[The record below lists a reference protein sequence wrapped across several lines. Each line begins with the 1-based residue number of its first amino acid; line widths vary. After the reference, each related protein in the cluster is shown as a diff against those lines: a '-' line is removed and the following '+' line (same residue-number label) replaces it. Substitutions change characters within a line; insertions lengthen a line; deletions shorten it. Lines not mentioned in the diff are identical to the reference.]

1 MTAIEP
7 LPRAFY
13 QRHPAEVGPDLVGKI
28 LVREL
33 EGVQLAGRIVE
44 VEAYSWDDPASHSF
58 RGPTE
63 RNKAMF
69 GEPGHAYI
77 YFIHGLHYCVNVT
90 ARFQA
95 PAGGVLIR
103 ALEPLQGVEIMRR
116 RRGRQALEDLTSGPA
131 KLTQALGIGNQLY
144 GSDMTEVGPL
154 FIGEKVVDEKA
165 MGGQAEPAVAG
176 TAIVATPRIGIS
188 RATDMLW
195 RFVLADSPFD
205 SRRAVTRLHR

>member
-1 MTAIEP
+1 MTVIQP
-7 LPRAFY
+7 LTRAFY
-13 QRHPAEVGPDLVGKI
+13 RRHPAEVGPELLGKI

-33 EGVQLAGRIVE
+33 DGIRLSGRIVE

-90 ARFQA
+90 ARFEA

-103 ALEPLQGVEIMRR
+103 ALEPLHGVETMQRL
-116 RRGRQALEDLTSGPA
+116 RGRQTLRDLTSGPA
-131 KLTQALGIGNQLY
+131 KLTQALSIDKMLY
-144 GSDMTEVGPL
+144 GTDMTEEGVL
-154 FIGEKVVDEKA
+154 FIGEPPE
-165 MGGQAEPAVAG
+165 AESIAR
-176 TAIVATPRIGIS
+176 TDIVATARIGIS
-188 RATDMLW
+188 QAIDVPW
-195 RFVLADSPFD
+195 RFVLGESEFL
-205 SRRAVTRLHR
+205 SRRLPASARVVRPTP